1 MKLFINAINL
11 SSAGGLTVTLNFLKE
26 LQACRP
32 DDLMVYVAAPRHCGY
47 ESLESVYLRLLWVP
61 DGANYWI
68 TRLYTD
74 YVWVPALI
82 QQLEPDVVF
91 TMGNFATPTP
101 VRQVLLLHYPH
112 PAYPDDQEVWRRLG
126 WLGTLNV
133 RVRNYVFSQRLRYV
147 DVLLVQTETIQKR
160 IRTRYPKVPAIRLF
174 PNAYTQLTG
183 KTEFR
188 LPFKKED
195 NVRYMLCLSRYYAHK
210 NLEILVE
217 VADLISQRNLPYRLL
232 ITVEPEQ
239 HRKARQLIDR
249 IGRQA
254 GRKVL
259 INIGNVPT
267 ECVASLYEQVEG
279 LLLPT
284 LLESFTSTYVD
295 AMHFGVPIFTSR
307 RDFSEEVCGNCAY
320 YFDPL
325 SAEDILST
333 LHRAF
338 NNPAQLEKHIASGRR
353 RSMKLPT
360 WTTVTQLGLRTMEK
374 LHNESMMPRQT
385 RTDTFV

>member
-26 LQACRP
+26 LQAGRP
-32 DDLMVYVAAPRHCGY
+32 DDLTVYVAAPRHCGY
-47 ESLESVYLRLLWVP
+47 ESLEADYLQLIWLP

-68 TRLYTD
+68 SRLYTD

-82 QQLEPDVVF
+82 RQLEPDVVF
-91 TMGNFATPTP
+91 TMGNFATPTS

-112 PAYPDDQEVWRRLG
+112 PAYPDEQEIWKRLG
-126 WLGTLNV
+126 WSGTLTV
-133 RVRNYVFSQRLRYV
+133 RVRNVVFSQRLRYV
-147 DVLLVQTETIQKR
+147 DVLLVQTETIRKR
-160 IRTRYPKVPAIRLF
+160 IRTIYPQVPAIRLF

-188 LPFKKED
+188 LPSEKEN
-195 NVRYMLCLSRYYAHK
+195 NVRYLLCLSRYYTHK

-217 VADLISQRNLPYRLL
+217 VADLIRQRDLPYRLL
-232 ITVEPEQ
+232 ITIEPEQ
-239 HRKARQLIDR
+239 HPKARQLINR
-249 IGRQA
+249 IERQA

-267 ECVASLYEQVEG
+267 DCVASLYEQVEG

-307 RDFSEEVCGNCAY
+307 RDFSEEICGDCAY

-325 SAEDILST
+325 SAEDILFT
-333 LHRAF
+333 IHRAF
-338 NNPAQLEKHIASGRR
+338 NNPAQLEEHVASGRR
-353 RSMKLPT
+353 RSMNLPT
-360 WTTVTQLGLRTMEK
+360 WTTVTQLGLHTMEM
-374 LHNESMMPRQT
+374 LHNQPFLPRQT